1 MQPYCIYLR
10 KSRADMEAEA
20 HGEGETLARH
30 EKLLLE
36 VARRGPYNVTQIYRE
51 VVSGETIAARP
62 VMQQL
67 LQEVEQGLW
76 EGVLVVEVE
85 RLARGDTIDQGIMAQ
100 TFKYSGTKI
109 VTPLKVYDPNNEYD
123 EEYFEFGLFMSRR
136 EYKTI
141 NRRLQR
147 GRLASAKEGKW
158 VSGVAPYGYERVR
171 VPNDKGWT
179 LRPVEAEADIVRF
192 IFRLYTSGEEEDGGS
207 VKRAGT
213 YSLALRLDN
222 MGVAPP
228 GGASYWS
235 STTIQQILQNPVYIG
250 KIRWNVHKSKKR
262 IINSAVRV
270 ERYTAPPEE
279 QILVDGLH
287 PAIVDEAV
295 FLAAQD
301 LIAQKGPP
309 PVQSE
314 NIVKNPL
321 AGLLVCGKCG
331 RNMTL
336 RPNAYGG
343 MLLCPSRVCDNIGS
357 KYEIVEERLLQA
369 LSRWL
374 DDYRLEWSDRLPTE
388 EQALIDLK
396 EKSIRKRCASSFPAP
411 TTYWSRVSTIPTRFS
426 PAPGLS
432 QSVSAPPKRA
442 RRLWLPNWWR
452 TRPAPPAGKTSSQRS
467 KSCLRSTPPCP
478 PRRPR
483 TKCSRRLSNGP
494 SMSNSPAP
502 GRMAR
507 LTISSWWCSPSSPAL
522 SGNEKSRPI
531 PFGRLFFVITLQV

>member
-192 IFRLYTSGEEEDGGS
+192 IFRLYTSGEEGDVGS

-213 YSLALRLDN
+213 YSLALRLDK
-222 MGVAPP
+222 MGVTPP
-228 GGASYWS
+228 GSALYWS
-235 STTIQQILQNPVYIG
+235 STTVQSILQNPVYIG

-343 MLLCPSRVCDNIGS
+343 MLLCPSRVCNNIGS

-374 DDYRLEWSDRLPTE
+374 DDYRLEWSDCLPAE

-396 EKSIRKRCASSFPAP
+396 EKSIRKAQAEVETLRKQLSRTHDLLEQGVYDTDTFLARSRSISERISAAQESAEALAAELVEDEARAASRKNIVPKVEKLLEVYAALPSAQAKNEMLKEVIERAE
-411 TTYWSRVSTIPTRFS
+411 YVKLSRS
-426 PAPGLS
+426 
-432 QSVSAPPKRA
+432 
-442 RRLWLPNWWR
+442 
-452 TRPAPPAGKTSSQRS
+452 GK
-467 KSCLRSTPPCP
+467 
-478 PRRPR
+478 
-483 TKCSRRLSNGP
+483 NGP
-494 SMSNSPAP
+494 FDNFELVVFPKLPRAI
-502 GRMAR
+502 G
-507 LTISSWWCSPSSPAL
+507 
-522 SGNEKSRPI
+522 E
-531 PFGRLFFVITLQV
+531 